1 MKLIWYKRAEKR
13 LYDSAAY
20 SAREFG
26 KAVADSFMKDVLRQ
40 AALLCNHPRLGK
52 VEQSLASK
60 RTHQYRSL
68 VVHPYFKL
76 IYYINE
82 AKERI
87 VITNLFDTRREPKQL
102 DEDTK

>member
-1 MKLIWYKRAEKR
+1 MKLVWYKRAEKR

-26 KAVADSFMKDVLRQ
+26 KAVADSFMENVLRQ
-40 AALLCNHPRLGK
+40 AVLLCNHPRLGK
-52 VEQSLASK
+52 VEQSLVSK
-60 RTHQYRSL
+60 HTHQYRSL

-82 AKERI
+82 AKDRI
-87 VITNLFDTRREPKQL
+87 VITNFWDTRKEPQRL
-102 DEDTK
+102 TEETK

>member
-13 LYDSAAY
+13 LYESMVY
-20 SAREFG
+20 TSKEFG
-26 KAVADSFMKDVLRQ
+26 KMVAESFMEDMLRQ

-52 VEQSLASK
+52 VEPLLASK
-60 RTHQYRSL
+60 YAHEYRSL

-82 AKERI
+82 EKGRV
-87 VITNLFDTRREPKQL
+87 VITNLWDTRREPQTLK
-102 DEDTK
+102 